1 MISVGFD
8 VSGLDPAFK
17 SHAQRGIG
25 RYVHE
30 LRRFL
35 QLIDEP
41 DLSVR
46 WFDHSSLMKSG
57 VIPRAIECLPCG
69 RTTLKQQLLYPLRL
83 NAGEMRGFTF
93 LHFPAHMDAPAW
105 SVKPFVLTV
114 LDLIPLVLKD
124 LYRANRPSWRFTFA
138 RWLELRAIRQ
148 ALVLLAIS
156 ETTAKDLERVL
167 GISRERIVVTPLGV
181 DQRFFEVER
190 LRSAA
195 HEDARRAFRS
205 RLGIP
210 GQREIVLYVGGHDE
224 RKNIT
229 ALVAIASGAV
239 RQAQRVGRIAPV
251 LVLAGR
257 VHSDAEKRRLADA
270 LRRYDLEHDTV
281 NLGFVSDEDLL
292 TLYAESS
299 VFLFPSLYEG
309 FGLPVLEALAAGVPV
324 VSSNTS
330 AMPEVLGTCGELF
343 DPRDIEAGVRALVAM
358 LEDPTRRADL
368 RVRGRERAQLF
379 TWEKTGRTTL
389 EAYRLAGEILATE
402 RGLSKGSTGASTA
415 VKQAVPGRGIV

>member
-25 RYVHE
+25 RYVQE
-30 LRRFL
+30 LSRFL
-35 QLIDEP
+35 QVVDEP

-46 WFDHSSLMKSG
+46 WFDHTSLMKNG
-57 VIPRAIECLPCG
+57 VMPRAIECLPCG

-83 NAGEMRGFTF
+83 NAGQMRDFTL

-114 LDLIPLVLKD
+114 LDLIPLILKD
-124 LYRANRPSWRFTFA
+124 LYRANRPSWRFMFA

-148 ALVLLAIS
+148 AVVLLAIS

-190 LRSAA
+190 LRNEA
-195 HEDARRAFRS
+195 HADARTAFRS

-210 GQREIVLYVGGHDE
+210 DQREIVLYVGGHDE
-224 RKNIT
+224 RKNIAT
-229 ALVAIASGAV
+229 LVAIASGAV
-239 RQAQRVGRIAPV
+239 REAQRAGRKAPV

-257 VHSDAEKRRLADA
+257 VHSDAEKSRLADA
-270 LRRYDLEHDTV
+270 VRRYELEQDTI

-330 AMPEVLGTCGELF
+330 AMPEVIGTCGELF
-343 DPRDIEAGVRALVAM
+343 DPRDIEAGVRALVGM
-358 LEDPTRRADL
+358 LADPARRKDL
-368 RVRGRERAQLF
+368 RVRGRERARLF
-379 TWEKTGRTTL
+379 TWEETGRTTV
-389 EAYRLAGEILATE
+389 EAYRLAGDILATE
-402 RGLSKGSTGASTA
+402 RVFSKDSASA
-415 VKQAVPGRGIV
+415 SGPVRRAVPDRGIV